1 MSDLDNI
8 INSTAERSRE
18 EGREEG
24 REETVRKMLAAGI
37 PAEVI
42 AGALDITVEKCL
54 SYRQ

>member
-1 MSDLDNI
+1 MSDWDNI

-18 EGREEG
+18 EGREE
-24 REETVRKMLAAGI
+24 TVQKMLAAGI

>member
-18 EGREEG
+18 EGRA
-24 REETVRKMLAAGI
+24 ETVRKMLASGI
-37 PAEVI
+37 PAKVI
-42 AGALDITVEKCL
+42 ADALDITVEKCL